1 MGRERQWCESGRFD
15 IMRNMVL
22 TCLVGVVILVS
33 LSGFAADTGQ
43 EGKPSLSLS
52 SAEHDFGQ
60 VREGNILSHDFKVRN
75 TGKAELQIMEVRPG

>member
-15 IMRNMVL
+15 IMRNMVV
-22 TCLVGVVILVS
+22 TCLVGVVVLVS

-60 VREGNILSHDFKVRN
+60 VREGKILSHDFKVRN
-75 TGKAELQIMEVRPG
+75 TGKAELQIIEVRPG